1 MDYVA
6 DVGEWAESNFAG
18 VDLGDPRRTRRLIDS
33 ARLIAAHPEL
43 SFPALFDWNQLRGFY
58 RLCDRTEAT
67 IDSLQRSHRRL
78 TRQAMAGLPVVLVH
92 HDTTTL
98 DFTSHPALQ
107 GAGPIGDGNGT
118 GFLQHNSLAFGP
130 DGRRLLGLVHQQFT
144 ARRPAPANESPAA
157 RKSRP
162 DRESQLWL
170 NGITASGRPPGGA
183 VWVDVADRGAD
194 DYEAMAAAASVGHE
208 FLFRICQDRKVFLS
222 AALDEEAC
230 LMQYARGL
238 AEVGRD
244 RIDIPGR
251 GGRPARAA
259 QVAMASAPVWV
270 GAPTGTP
277 KRCGRPV
284 LAAWVIRVWEIDP
297 PADLKEPLEWVLL
310 GSMAT
315 TTLEQI
321 KEKRDWYGCRWG
333 AEVFHDI
340 EKNGCAEEE
349 RMFQTAARM
358 GAALALL
365 SVVAVRVYQLRLA
378 VKACPDAPADEVATA
393 EEVEV
398 VGALAKKPGAALT
411 VKDFVGAVAKLGG
424 FLGRRRDGEP
434 GVRTLWRGYQRL
446 QDLVAGFRLH
456 RHIPVKPSG

>member
-1 MDYVA
+1 MDYLA
-6 DVGEWAESNFAG
+6 DLGEWAESNFAG
-18 VDLGDPRRTRRLIDS
+18 VDLGDPRRTRRLVDS

-67 IDSLQRSHRRL
+67 IDSLQCSHRRL
-78 TRQAMAGLPVVLVH
+78 TRLAMAGLPVVLVH

-107 GAGPIGDGNGT
+107 GAGSIGDGNGT

-130 DGRRLLGLVHQQFT
+130 DGRRLLGLVHQQFI
-144 ARRPAPANESPAA
+144 ARQPAPANESPAA

-162 DRESQLWL
+162 GRESQLWL
-170 NGITASGRPPGGA
+170 NGITAPGQPPEGA

-194 DYEAMAAAASVGHE
+194 DYEAMAASKSVGHE

-222 AALDEEAC
+222 AALDEEVY
-230 LMQYARGL
+230 LMQYARL
-238 AEVGRD
+238 LPEVGRD
-244 RIDIPGR
+244 SIDIPGR
-251 GGRPARAA
+251 GGRPGRTAC
-259 QVAMASAPVWV
+259 VAMTSAPVWV
-270 GAPTGTP
+270 GAPGGTP
-277 KRCGRPV
+277 KRRSRPI
-284 LAAWVIRVWEIDP
+284 LAAWLIRIWEIDP
-297 PADLKEPLEWVLL
+297 PAALKEPLEWVLL
-310 GSMAT
+310 GSMETAT
-315 TTLEQI
+315 LAQI
-321 KEKRDWYGCRWG
+321 KQKRDWYGCRWG

-358 GAALALL
+358 EAALAVL

-378 VKACPDAPADEVATA
+378 VKTCPEAPAQEVATA

-398 VGALAKKPGAALT
+398 VGALGKRKSGELT
-411 VKDFVGAVAKLGG
+411 VKDFVAAVAKLGG
-424 FLGRRRDGEP
+424 FLGRKRDGEP

-456 RHIPVKPSG
+456 RQNPLNPSG